1 MSGSLK
7 HLQNIFYI
15 FRQVNDETER
25 SPTMSEFVRFIPN
38 HSSSEDSFETLSVLE
53 LAEQLTYIDHKL
65 FKAIP
70 FW

>member
-1 MSGSLK
+1 M
-7 HLQNIFYI
+7 
-15 FRQVNDETER
+15 NDETER
-25 SPTMSEFVRFIPN
+25 SPIQELLRFIPN
-38 HSSSEDSFETLSVLE
+38 HASPEDSFEHLSVLE